1 MKQETRKKMYII
13 LSISLVVAVIISIG
27 YSVLSSTLTI
37 SYNSVQQTNVSW
49 DVGFVIPSPNTVTPE
64 TISVNN
70 NTTGISCGTATVS
83 KTSISI
89 ADIKLSKP
97 GDVCK
102 YTFTIANTGD
112 INAKLKTFLNRTIMA
127 YMSKEGYEKLR
138 ADIKKLE
145 EIDRPEVIRQIQE
158 AREKGDLSENA
169 EYDAAKE
176 AQGKLETKIAQL
188 KAQLADAKIIDTSK
202 LTTDSVQI
210 LSKVELKNVK
220 TGMKMA
226 YTIVSEGEANLRE
239 SKISIKT
246 PIAQG
251 LLGKKVGDVAL
262 ITIPQG
268 TIELEVLSI
277 SM

>member
-112 INAKLKTFLNRTIMA
+112 INAKLKTFTLTPPTIN
-127 YMSKEGYEKLR
+127 G
-138 ADIKKLE
+138 
-145 EIDRPEVIRQIQE
+145 
-158 AREKGDLSENA
+158 
-169 EYDAAKE
+169 
-176 AQGKLETKIAQL
+176 
-188 KAQLADAKIIDTSK
+188 TSTVQSCT
-202 LTTDSVQI
+202 LYSDTTDENLTERLCGKIRYRLCWNDSCANRYQAGQTTLTAGSTKLAVLKI
-210 LSKVELKNVK
+210 YYDGNEL
-220 TGMKMA
+220 TSTST
-226 YTIVSEGEANLRE
+226 Y
-239 SKISIKT
+239 
-246 PIAQG
+246 Q
-251 LLGKKVGDVAL
+251 
-262 ITIPQG
+262 QG
-268 TIELEVLSI
+268 TVITLNWGQN
-277 SM
+277 